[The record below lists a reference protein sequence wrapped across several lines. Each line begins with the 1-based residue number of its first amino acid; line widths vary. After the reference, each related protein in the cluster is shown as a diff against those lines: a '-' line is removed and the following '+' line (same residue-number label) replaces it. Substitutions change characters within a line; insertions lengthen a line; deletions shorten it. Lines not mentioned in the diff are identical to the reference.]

1 MLDYYDIETWKP
13 GLKKY
18 TDSISRTSKTKK
30 KSPKFKSVDL
40 STEELITREVYA
52 LLNSKLDT
60 KPNGMMTRLQGDN
73 MPLNS
78 LWWWDFTFE
87 SDIGSIS
94 ILKGNTSF
102 EAQLFLDDESFDIV
116 KFLKDN
122 LTKYSELVD
131 ETIGTYELH
140 RTYINHYQ
148 SYKTTT
154 RHLYDKIQ
162 ALDLT
167 KPEMPRHSD
176 ATGESVKAF
185 VDSLQQYTLNSVEYH
200 ALGKSLLLHSAFMAE
215 TFINLLIRVGASSTI
230 REQKHLLDLHLNSNF
245 KTKLQNLN
253 VLCMY
258 TTGEV
263 EVNSD
268 PVKNILEVMTM
279 RNKYVHGDESSRLN
293 RLDDVYFD
301 ELFPL
306 YDLDSNNIAIN
317 SIQNTYHN
325 PPRQDVERA
334 YESANTFIEYVSSLI
349 HPDAQYEIDMIMEQN
364 PIGYNSKTHKYS
376 VIYPTAMA
384 FGMPVFGKD

>member
-40 STEELITREVYA
+40 SAEELITREVYA

-60 KPNGMMTRLQGDN
+60 KPNGMMTRLQRDN

-258 TTGEV
+258 TTGDV

-325 PPRQDVERA
+325 PPRQDVEQA
-334 YESANTFIEYVSSLI
+334 YESANAFIEYVSSLI
-349 HPDAQYEIDMIMEQN
+349 HPDAQYEIGMIMEQN
-364 PIGYNSKTHKYS
+364 PIGYNSKTYKYS
-376 VIYPTAMA
+376 VIYPTAIA